1 MLINGGLELSNVID
15 PGLTWKK
22 ASNGRQR
29 AVRRARTSFTGA
41 NGKNS
46 LVKSLK
52 VSKDLTDKNS
62 KSTGDMPVSESEK
75 VYPCDI
81 LLILRHYTETVTS

>member
-1 MLINGGLELSNVID
+1 MLSNGGLELSSVID
-15 PGLTWKK
+15 PHLNWKK

-41 NGKNS
+41 NGKNPPA
-46 LVKSLK
+46 KSLK
-52 VSKDLTDKNS
+52 LSKDFTDKDS
-62 KSTGDMPVSESEK
+62 KSTGDMLVSESEK

-81 LLILRHYTETVTS
+81 LLTVCHCTEA

>member
-1 MLINGGLELSNVID
+1 MLSNGGLELSSIID
-15 PGLTWKK
+15 PGLNWKK

-46 LVKSLK
+46 PAKSLK
-52 VSKDLTDKNS
+52 VNKDLTDKDS
-62 KSTGDMPVSESEK
+62 KSTGDAPVSESEK
-75 VYPCDI
+75 VYSCDI
-81 LLILRHYTETVTS
+81 LLTIRRYTETVTS